1 MKADLAVIGAGPA
14 GMAAARHAAGLG
26 LGVVLVDEQA
36 QPGGQVHRSGFAR
49 SAARAAALEAG
60 SAPTDFDPVAGD
72 PRLIHLPLQSV
83 IAVEVL
89 AAAGPV
95 RLILQDPQDRLRS
108 LQVAQVIIATGAQE
122 RPWAFPGWELPGVMQ
137 LGAAQLLL
145 KSSGLVP
152 DGPVVIAG
160 SGPLLY
166 LAALQ
171 LHRAGASIAAVLET
185 TPAENLSAALP
196 RLPAALPEGA
206 ALLRGLDWLWRL
218 RRQMPHRFVTE
229 LQAQG
234 DQRIQYVQA
243 GRIRIA
249 AGHLLVHQGVIPQL
263 QLSRALGLAEI
274 YDPLAQAFR
283 PRLDADL
290 RSSLP
295 WLGFAGDGAGILGAE
310 AAPVS
315 GALAALAAARALGRP
330 VSEGEAAALRRA
342 LGRALRRQGGLRRF
356 LDALYAPAGWVTQ
369 PQADATLIC
378 RCEEVPLGAV
388 RAAVKL
394 GAAGASQLKAYTRCG
409 MGACQGR
416 ICGALLGPVI
426 AAMRGCGPS
435 DVAPL
440 GARFPLRP
448 VTLGAL
454 ADLDLGDMRQ
464 E

>member
-1 MKADLAVIGAGPA
+1 MKVDLAVIGAGPA
-14 GMAAARHAAGLG
+14 GMAAARRAAGLG
-26 LGVVLVDEQA
+26 LGVALVDEQA
-36 QPGGQVHRSGFAR
+36 QPGGQVHRGGFAQ
-49 SAARAAALEAG
+49 STVLATALEAG
-60 SAPTDFDPVAGD
+60 DAPAGIDVGTDD
-72 PRLIHLPLQSV
+72 PRLIHLPLQTV
-83 IAVEVL
+83 IAVEA

-95 RLILQDPQDRLRS
+95 SLMLQDPRDQLRS
-108 LQVAQVIIATGAQE
+108 LQAAQVILATGAQE
-122 RPWAFPGWELPGVMQ
+122 RPWAFPGWDLPGVMQ
-137 LGAAQLLL
+137 LGAAQVLL

-171 LHRAGASIAAVLET
+171 LHNAGAAIAALLET
-185 TPAENLSAALP
+185 TPAENFSAALP
-196 RLPAALPEGA
+196 HLPAALPQGA
-206 ALLRGLDWLWRL
+206 ALLRGLRWLWRL
-218 RRQMPHRFVTE
+218 RRLVPHRFVTE

-234 DQRIQYVQA
+234 DQRLQYVQA

-249 AGHLLVHQGVIPQL
+249 ARHLLVHQGVIPQL
-263 QLSRALGLAEI
+263 QLSRALGLAEA
-274 YDPLAQAFR
+274 YDPLAQAFH
-283 PRLDADL
+283 PRLDADF

-310 AAPVS
+310 AAPLS
-315 GALAALAAARALGRP
+315 GVLAALAAARALGRP
-330 VSEGEAAALRRA
+330 VPEGEAAALRGA
-342 LGRALRRQGGLRRF
+342 LQRQRRLRRF
-356 LDALYAPAGWVTQ
+356 LDALYAPAGWVAQ

-388 RAAVKL
+388 RAAVRL
-394 GAAGASQLKAYTRCG
+394 GAAGANQLKAYTRCG

-426 AAMRGCGPS
+426 SGMRGCGPS
-435 DVAPL
+435 EVAPL
-440 GARFPLRP
+440 SARFPLRP

-454 ADLDLGDMRQ
+454 ADLDAGAAAK